1 MKMTRMVCLFLLS
14 SLLLWASLV
23 YSASYVPLRWC
34 GKHSW
39 SWCAGTGPM
48 ADPTDVK
55 NAMNQFSSNAIS
67 RWDDEVVNIKKRFA
81 LVWGQGLGTEIRKNF
96 SSNESL
102 KEFQANGI
110 RDMVLN
116 YVNAGTIIDS
126 QKTFGP
132 PARNKNLEDMIEIS
146 AQFQGSQKAANLL
159 INKNDSNFQVYENKW
174 STILQARS
182 QIADMD
188 SENITSELLFPSIR
202 TLKPGQIGQSSNLHK
217 RILDP
222 LPIPMAKSDADNHKK
237 ERGQKLRAAQML
249 VPQRIV
255 FENMIDFAP
264 SMDADR
270 AKIVY
275 QKMTGKTETPD
286 FVKDGKISR
295 AAMTT
300 LLVNSKFSNP
310 NWYAELGEKNST
322 AMLRERLIMK
332 AFEIEQQKQRLKSL
346 QSAAMVL
353 AQSMAGKENGRY
365 TPYIQALRNQVWLN
379 NIRN

>member
-1 MKMTRMVCLFLLS
+1 MKMTRAVCLFLLS

-39 SWCAGTGPM
+39 CAGTGPM

-55 NAMNQFSSNAIS
+55 NAMNQFSSDAIS

-159 INKNDSNFQVYENKW
+159 INKNNSDFQVYENKW

-188 SENITSELLFPSIR
+188 SENITSELLFPSVR
-202 TLKPGQIGQSSNLHK
+202 TLEPGQIGQSSNLHK

-222 LPIPMAKSDADNHKK
+222 LPLVLAKSDADNHKK
-237 ERGQKLRAAQML
+237 ERGQKIRAAQML

-365 TPYIQALRNQVWLN
+365 TPYIQALRNQVWFN